1 MKKRKEGARYLRV
14 AAACLA
20 GVLNGLLGTGGGI
33 PLCLA
38 LSREGADREAYATSS
53 VGVLLL
59 SLQTVL
65 LYRESAV
72 PLTEVTPF
80 LSLAATL
87 GGALGAL
94 LLSRVPKRALGL
106 LFGGL
111 LLLSGCYV
119 GGKELYLAFS

>member
-1 MKKRKEGARYLRV
+1 MRKRKNGGRGSRAL
-14 AAACLA
+14 AACLA
-20 GVLNGLLGTGGGI
+20 GLFNGLLGTGGGI

-65 LYRESAV
+65 LYRGGAV
-72 PLTEVTPF
+72 PLATVSPF
-80 LSLAATL
+80 LPFAAVT

-94 LLSRVPKRALGL
+94 LLSRISLGTL
-106 LFGGL
+106 RLFFGGL

-119 GGKELYLAFS
+119 GGKELYLALA

>member
-1 MKKRKEGARYLRV
+1 MEKRTCGRRYLRA

-20 GVLNGLLGTGGGI
+20 GLLNGLLGTGGGI
-33 PLCLA
+33 PLCLL

-65 LYRESAV
+65 LYRDGAV

-80 LSLAATL
+80 LSLAATA

-94 LLSRVPKRALGL
+94 LLPRVPKRTLSF

-111 LLLSGCYV
+111 LLLSGCYL